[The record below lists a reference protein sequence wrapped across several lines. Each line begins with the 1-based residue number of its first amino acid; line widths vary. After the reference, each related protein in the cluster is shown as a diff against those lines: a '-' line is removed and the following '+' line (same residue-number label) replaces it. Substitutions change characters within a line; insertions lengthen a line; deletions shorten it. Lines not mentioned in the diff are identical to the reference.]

1 MISKLDVS
9 IPAEDGVSLHG
20 WLFMPDGT
28 GPHPAVTMAHGFGG
42 SIHHGLEPFAVSFA
56 EAGFVVLLHDHRG
69 FGRSGGEPR
78 QDVDPWRQI
87 ADWRRAVSFLE
98 TRPEVDAKRIGLWGT
113 SYAGGHAQMLGATDR
128 RLRAVVAQAPTISG
142 YEQGL
147 RRISAELL
155 PTVEEALSDDERGQL
170 RGELRYQALVSAD
183 PNVPAVY
190 RSKDAIDFTL
200 QPVPEGAWEN
210 RVTLRSSR
218 LARMYEPGAFA
229 ARVSPT
235 PLLFVVARDDKTT
248 PMDVLLLPLRV
259 HLSPK
264 NSFCC
269 RAAIMT
275 FTLLNATL
283 RSLPP

>member
-248 PMDVLLLPLRV
+248 PTDLLLLPLRV

>member
-1 MISKLDVS
+1 MPNELD
-9 IPAEDGVSLHG
+9 G
-20 WLFMPDGT
+20 
-28 GPHPAVTMAHGFGG
+28 
-42 SIHHGLEPFAVSFA
+42 
-56 EAGFVVLLHDHRG
+56 
-69 FGRSGGEPR
+69 
-78 QDVDPWRQI
+78 
-87 ADWRRAVSFLE
+87 
-98 TRPEVDAKRIGLWGT
+98 
-113 SYAGGHAQMLGATDR
+113 YAGGHAQMLGATDR

-235 PLLFVVARDDKTT
+235 PLLFVVARDGKTT
-248 PMDVLLLPLRV
+248 PMDLLLLPLRV

-264 NSFCC
+264 TLP
-269 RAAIMT
+269 AAGWP
-275 FTLLNATL
+275 L
-283 RSLPP
+283 